1 MTPFGTVSAASP
13 ARSSA
18 ISASA
23 CASGSG
29 EGLRVILIVE
39 DDPHVARLI
48 ALVLQR
54 HGRDC
59 QIVADG
65 QTALARAKELRPSMI
80 FADLT
85 IKGMGGQDL
94 CNALKGAAETKA
106 IPYIILSGDRDI
118 AQKARQ
124 CGADDF
130 LGKPFE
136 FPDLIRLVDKY
147 ATAES

>member
-1 MTPFGTVSAASP
+1 M
-13 ARSSA
+13 
-18 ISASA
+18 
-23 CASGSG
+23 
-29 EGLRVILIVE
+29 ILVVE
-39 DDPHVARLI
+39 DDPQVARLI

-59 QIVADG
+59 QVVADG
-65 QTALARAKELRPSMI
+65 QTALVRAKELRPSMI

-85 IKGMGGQDL
+85 IRGMSGAAL
-94 CNALKGAAETKA
+94 CNALKSEADTKG

-118 AQKARQ
+118 AQKAHQ

-147 ATAES
+147 ATSQS

>member
-1 MTPFGTVSAASP
+1 M
-13 ARSSA
+13 
-18 ISASA
+18 
-23 CASGSG
+23 
-29 EGLRVILIVE
+29 ILVVE
-39 DDPHVARLI
+39 DDPQVARLI

-59 QIVADG
+59 QVVADG
-65 QTALARAKELRPSMI
+65 HTALTRAQELRPSMI
-80 FADLT
+80 LADLT
-85 IKGMGGQDL
+85 IRGMGGAEL
-94 CNALKGAAETKA
+94 CNALKAHEGTKG

-118 AQKARQ
+118 AQKARA

-147 ATAES
+147 ASTES